1 MASITKRN
9 GKYCVIYAVEGS
21 DGKRKQ
27 KWETFDRLDDAKAR
41 KSEVEYTQRIGEF
54 VIPSCETVSELLNEY
69 VNLYGKTRW
78 SLSVYESNTGLIR
91 HYILPFLGKAKLREI
106 TSRTLEKYYQ
116 TLLETPAVAQMS
128 QKKYSQE
135 VRYVTPATVRKVHNL
150 LRSAFSQ
157 AEKWDLIEK
166 NPARHATLPKH
177 EPKKREIWDAPTLF
191 RAIECC
197 RDERL
202 KLCLNL
208 AFACSLRIGELLGL
222 TWDCVDI
229 SEASIESGEASIS
242 ITKELQRVNKKALDA
257 LDSKDVITV
266 FPEQGFRNKTVLV
279 LKKPKTLSS
288 IRKVFLPKTVAQ
300 MLVSWKHDQDET
312 RAQLGGEYTDYKLVI
327 ATPVGF
333 PTEASQIRKALDDL
347 IKENN
352 LPPVVFHSLR
362 HSSVTY
368 KLKLT
373 GGDIKAVQGDSGHA
387 QAQMVTDQY
396 SHILD
401 DSRRANAKLMERA
414 FYAGKGAE
422 PLEGGKTQHEAN
434 LEKVAAAGID
444 PTQLALVLGNPELM
458 KMLQML
464 AQAQTRANGT

>member
-9 GKYCVIYAVEGS
+9 GKYCVIYAVEGV

-54 VIPSCETVSELLNEY
+54 TIPSCETLSELLNEY

-78 SLSVYESNTGLIR
+78 SLSVYQSNIGLIR
-91 HYILPFLGKAKLREI
+91 HYIEPFLGKVKLREI
-106 TSRTLEKYYQ
+106 TSRTIEKYYQ
-116 TLLETPAVAQMS
+116 SLLETPAVAQMC

-135 VRYVTPATVRKVHNL
+135 VRYVTPATVRKIHNL

-166 NPARHATLPKH
+166 NPARNATLPKH
-177 EPKKREIWDAPTLF
+177 EPKKREIWDASTLF

-202 KLCLNL
+202 ELCLNL

-229 SEASIESGEASIS
+229 SEESILAGEASIS
-242 ITKELQRVNKKALDA
+242 ITKELQRVNKKALDV
-257 LDSKDVITV
+257 LDSKDVITL

-300 MLVSWKHDQDET
+300 MLVSWKHEQDET

-347 IKENN
+347 IKEND

-422 PLEGGKTQHEAN
+422 PFEGGKTQHEAN

-464 AQAQTRANGT
+464 AQAQTRANGK

>member
-1 MASITKRN
+1 MASIVKRN
-9 GKYCVIYAVEGS
+9 GRFCVVYAVENS

-27 KWETFDRLDDAKAR
+27 KWETFEKLDEAKAR
-41 KSEVEYTQRIGEF
+41 KSEIEYTQSIGEF
-54 VIPSCETVSELLNEY
+54 RIPVCGTLSELLNEY
-69 VNLYGKTRW
+69 VNLYGKTKW
-78 SLSVYESNTGLIR
+78 SLSVYQSNTAMIR
-91 HYILPFLGKAKLREI
+91 HYIVPFLGKMKLIEI

-116 TLLETPAVAQMS
+116 KLLVTPAVAQMC
-128 QKKYSQE
+128 QKKYTQE
-135 VRYVTPATVRKVHNL
+135 VRMVTPATVRKIHNL

-166 NPARHATLPKH
+166 NPARYATLPKH
-177 EPKKREIWDAPTLF
+177 EARKREIWDAPTLF

-208 AFACSLRIGELLGL
+208 AFACSLRMGELLGL

-229 SEASIESGEASIS
+229 TEESILSGEASIS
-242 ITKELQRVNKKALDA
+242 ITKELQRVNKKVLET

-266 FPEQGFRNKTVLV
+266 FPEQGIRNKTVLV

-288 IRKVFLPKTVAQ
+288 VRKVFLPKTVAQ
-300 MLVSWKHDQDET
+300 MLVSWKEKQEEI
-312 RAQLGGEYTDYKLVI
+312 RSQIGGEYRDYLLVI
-327 ATPVGF
+327 ATPMGF

-347 IKENN
+347 IKEND

-401 DSRRANAKLMERA
+401 ESRRTNAQLMERA
-414 FYAGKGAE
+414 FYTGKGAE
-422 PLEGGKTQHEAN
+422 PLEGGRTQHEVN

-444 PTQLALVLGNPELM
+444 PAQLALVLGNPELM

-464 AQAQTRANGT
+464 AQAQTQAKGS

>member
-1 MASITKRN
+1 MERSAKSRN
-9 GKYCVIYAVEGS
+9 
-21 DGKRKQ
+21 
-27 KWETFDRLDDAKAR
+27 
-41 KSEVEYTQRIGEF
+41 
-54 VIPSCETVSELLNEY
+54 VSNYEMLAQYYDELLQDEEA
-69 VNLYGKTRW
+69 L
-78 SLSVYESNTGLIR
+78 SLWLK
-91 HYILPFLGKAKLREI
+91 YIEEEQFH
-106 TSRTLEKYYQ
+106 TVLELASGSGVMAGILQ
-116 TLLETPAVAQMS
+116 
-128 QKKYSQE
+128 
-135 VRYVTPATVRKVHNL
+135 RKGYDVIA
-150 LRSAFSQ
+150 S
-157 AEKWDLIEK
+157 
-166 NPARHATLPKH
+166 
-177 EPKKREIWDAPTLF
+177 
-191 RAIECC
+191 
-197 RDERL
+197 
-202 KLCLNL
+202 
-208 AFACSLRIGELLGL
+208 
-222 TWDCVDI
+222 DI
-229 SEASIESGEASIS
+229 SEESIQSGEASIS

-347 IKENN
+347 IKEND

>member
-1 MASITKRN
+1 M
-9 GKYCVIYAVEGS
+9 
-21 DGKRKQ
+21 
-27 KWETFDRLDDAKAR
+27 
-41 KSEVEYTQRIGEF
+41 
-54 VIPSCETVSELLNEY
+54 
-69 VNLYGKTRW
+69 
-78 SLSVYESNTGLIR
+78 
-91 HYILPFLGKAKLREI
+91 
-106 TSRTLEKYYQ
+106 
-116 TLLETPAVAQMS
+116 AQMS

-229 SEASIESGEASIS
+229 SDESIQSGEASIS

-257 LDSKDVITV
+257 LDSKDVIVV

-300 MLVSWKHDQDET
+300 MLVSWKHDQE
-312 RAQLGGEYTDYKLVI
+312 A
-327 ATPVGF
+327 GF
-333 PTEASQIRKALDDL
+333 CPGR
-347 IKENN
+347 
-352 LPPVVFHSLR
+352 
-362 HSSVTY
+362 
-368 KLKLT
+368 LT
-373 GGDIKAVQGDSGHA
+373 GSGIGDH
-387 QAQMVTDQY
+387 
-396 SHILD
+396 H
-401 DSRRANAKLMERA
+401 
-414 FYAGKGAE
+414 
-422 PLEGGKTQHEAN
+422 
-434 LEKVAAAGID
+434 
-444 PTQLALVLGNPELM
+444 
-458 KMLQML
+458 
-464 AQAQTRANGT
+464 GT